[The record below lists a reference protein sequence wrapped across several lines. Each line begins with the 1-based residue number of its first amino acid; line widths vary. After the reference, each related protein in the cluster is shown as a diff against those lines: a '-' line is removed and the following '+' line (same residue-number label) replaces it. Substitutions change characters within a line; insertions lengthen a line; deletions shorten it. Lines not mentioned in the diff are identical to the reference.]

1 MPIEYRWT
9 ISNQHEPDLYWSN
22 EDGWVDSA
30 SATRFTDEEH
40 DTLYLPDEGTWVRI
54 TTAN

>member
-1 MPIEYRWT
+1 MTIEYRWT